1 MSFKQTT
8 FGRSTLTTSQEL
20 DRAQERADKTAA
32 DLRRTEA
39 ELRVTRVSVKIPCS
53 LAVVVAIV
61 VVVFYKINA
70 LPKLNRNKSLNWP
83 NFSKLINIIEQKL
96 VQYKTVI

>member
-1 MSFKQTT
+1 MQTT

-39 ELRVTRVSVKIPCS
+39 ELRVTRVSTKIITKMIKF
-53 LAVVVAIV
+53 V
-61 VVVFYKINA
+61 
-70 LPKLNRNKSLNWP
+70 
-83 NFSKLINIIEQKL
+83 
-96 VQYKTVI
+96 

>member
-1 MSFKQTT
+1 MKFDFNFMQTT

-39 ELRVTRVSVKIPCS
+39 ELRVTRVST
-53 LAVVVAIV
+53 VVVKFPLCMDGLCFIFV
-61 VVVFYKINA
+61 VNLFV
-70 LPKLNRNKSLNWP
+70 
-83 NFSKLINIIEQKL
+83 QKWL
-96 VQYKTVI
+96 FR

>member
-1 MSFKQTT
+1 MKTT

-39 ELRVTRVSVKIPCS
+39 ELRVTRVSNSIHFNLLVLCFQNHFF
-53 LAVVVAIV
+53 VAIV
-61 VVVFYKINA
+61 FFFRFPLFVSI
-70 LPKLNRNKSLNWP
+70 KSL
-83 NFSKLINIIEQKL
+83 
-96 VQYKTVI
+96 

>member
-1 MSFKQTT
+1 MQKIYCVFPFKTT

-39 ELRVTRVSVKIPCS
+39 ELRVTRVSN
-53 LAVVVAIV
+53 L
-61 VVVFYKINA
+61 
-70 LPKLNRNKSLNWP
+70 
-83 NFSKLINIIEQKL
+83 
-96 VQYKTVI
+96 